1 LIEASAG
8 IVELGRQVVVHGLD
22 LHHDCLAM
30 SLFEYTAFATL
41 GRQLPPPRVRILER
55 IFIATGYPDA
65 RIWCNRIAG
74 YLGSARVDPGYM
86 LAAAIAASDSVAY
99 GFRAIRAAY
108 DAQAAIPEPLD
119 ERDRWLTAALVE
131 HRLLAGYGRPMSTT
145 DERIGAT
152 LAILAEAG
160 ERAGPALRRAFWL
173 HDRLVERKGIEL
185 NAAGAW
191 AAVAIDFGLSRA
203 EFETLSTLVFAPGYL
218 AVYSDQ
224 LARPPLAF
232 LHGHQSR

>member
-1 LIEASAG
+1 LIEAAAG
-8 IVELGRQVVVHGLD
+8 IAELGRQVIVHGLD

-41 GRQLPPPRVRILER
+41 GRRLPPPRARILER

-86 LAAAIAASDSVAY
+86 LAAAVAASDSVAY
-99 GFRAIRAAY
+99 GFRALRAAY
-108 DAQAAIPEPLD
+108 DAQAAIPEPVP
-119 ERDRWLTAALVE
+119 ERERWLTATLAE
-131 HRLLAGYGRPMSTT
+131 HRVLSGYGRPMTT
-145 DERIGAT
+145 SDERIAAT
-152 LAILAEAG
+152 LLILAEAG

-173 HDRLVERKGIEL
+173 HDRLVAHKGIEL

-191 AAVAIDFGLSRA
+191 AAVAMDFGLSRI
-203 EFETLSTLVFAPGYL
+203 ELETLFTLMFAPGYL
-218 AVYSDQ
+218 AVYIDQ